1 MKSLP
6 RAPQYSTY
14 RQQFTTSSPV
24 PSSSSAPFPVSRF
37 ATMPSAT
44 PSKWKNRDASR
55 DVDREI
61 LPYLDSVP
69 IQLLPLLPSS
79 AEPSH
84 PATPTAECSPQP
96 HSTQSAAESIKPP
109 ITQPIPIPTPMLTP
123 PPSLASSAET
133 SPRPSSPVSSS
144 VSSSLT
150 SVSPQTPRHR
160 MTFQIVPLLP
170 VQEVA
175 KPPPP
180 PPVTAPPPPVRKF
193 NMTFV
198 PLLPP
203 EELPQPPTP
212 TQATAPDAVEL
223 TPQNETPPEH
233 EDETSYP
240 DDSDLDSLHSPSSD
254 YVPFNGTRSYTSTPS
269 LSSASDTDTESETPS
284 VSSPGPS
291 SPFDDDTLP
300 GYFASSTTL
309 NSDVSDS
316 EALQSTADVGLNASF
331 ATRNTHNPSFPSLPP
346 SANQTPRAPTPGN
359 VADLSNLLRNK
370 KLQLEALPSPALQ
383 PPSPFSLYP
392 GEEDL
397 TQEASDG
404 VDPQIRY
411 SAAAAKGSVSR
422 RPFARWSSVLSQA
435 SDHSPGTSPIPTI
448 EALRNYSLPLR
459 RVDVQED
466 DRAVLSPSLSR
477 RP

>member
-1 MKSLP
+1 MKSCLKLTPPLTPQSSSYAGTPCASGSTSPALGASPLPTPSCRKTVSFRDSQEFFEADDWDRSPAPVAPKLGYQEILELKQIMKSLP

-123 PPSLASSAET
+123 PPSLASSADT

-180 PPVTAPPPPVRKF
+180 PVVAAPPKPVRKF

-233 EDETSYP
+233 EDETSHP

-284 VSSPGPS
+284 
-291 SPFDDDTLP
+291 
-300 GYFASSTTL
+300 
-309 NSDVSDS
+309 
-316 EALQSTADVGLNASF
+316 
-331 ATRNTHNPSFPSLPP
+331 
-346 SANQTPRAPTPGN
+346 
-359 VADLSNLLRNK
+359 
-370 KLQLEALPSPALQ
+370 
-383 PPSPFSLYP
+383 
-392 GEEDL
+392 
-397 TQEASDG
+397 
-404 VDPQIRY
+404 
-411 SAAAAKGSVSR
+411 
-422 RPFARWSSVLSQA
+422 
-435 SDHSPGTSPIPTI
+435 GTS
-448 EALRNYSLPLR
+448 
-459 RVDVQED
+459 
-466 DRAVLSPSLSR
+466 
-477 RP
+477 RPRQR